1 MFIKKL
7 CCKNN
12 IPFPTEYKI
21 RFIKLTQNRKIRM
34 TNQHLHK
41 NTIRHR
47 KNNQWL
53 QRLETQENH
62 TKMKIFKFQENCHK
76 PSLLKELEMFFK
88 VTPCNEKCNFFILLS
103 FNLLKSISLLRIF
116 LIGII
121 RFRWVRISPMIQNI
135 ANNKNKESFKN
146 MVYEICSNNLS
157 KWIRY
162 IESQTIRNQW
172 IKGKVKDT
180 KFIPTL

>member
-1 MFIKKL
+1 
-7 CCKNN
+7 
-12 IPFPTEYKI
+12 
-21 RFIKLTQNRKIRM
+21 M
-34 TNQHLHK
+34 TDQYLYK

-53 QRLETQENH
+53 QRLETQEND

-121 RFRWVRISPMIQNI
+121 RLRRVRISLLVQFLNI
-135 ANNKNKESFKN
+135 LFCRRGFRSPILTFLMKTN
-146 MVYEICSNNLS
+146 MS
-157 KWIRY
+157 
-162 IESQTIRNQW
+162 NQW
-172 IKGKVKDT
+172 IRKIENDT
-180 KFIPTL
+180 KFVTVTNSCYIKKTDLNPV